1 MRVSR
6 FMDDDGR
13 YPYGEH
19 IMRSKLEVNMAM
31 TLTEFGVAWDY
42 ERPTGEELAYLPDFT
57 ILTLWPNLALGPT
70 PSTAKWVEVKPQ
82 EMLYALRDHC
92 KVEEL
97 FPIGEQRHVN
107 TTAFDLQEAGV
118 EELWKPK
125 RLAELTGQQ
134 VLICAVANRSHTLS
148 VTATE
153 TGLTF
158 DRDHPFVCAK
168 GHNRRAER
176 ERQRKAWR
184 EQYERE
190 KAEREAIDA
199 ARAADRLKALRHI
212 ATTWRESKARYAG
225 RCDACR
231 DEFLPEHLTLMRGPL
246 AQQWA
251 PLCGPCLLELRD

>member
-6 FMDDDGR
+6 HMEEDGR
-13 YPYGEH
+13 YPYGEYV
-19 IMRSKLEVNMAM
+19 MRSKLEVNMAL

-42 ERPTGEELAYLPDFT
+42 ERPTGQELPYRPDFT
-57 ILTLWPNLALGPT
+57 ILGTPNHLGLGQG
-70 PSTAKWVEVKPQ
+70 AARWIEVKPQ

-97 FPIGEQRHVN
+97 FPIGEQRHV
-107 TTAFDLQEAGV
+107 TITAFDLSEAGV

-125 RLAELTGQQ
+125 RLAELTDEQ
-134 VLICAVANRSHTLS
+134 VLICAAANRSHTLS
-148 VTATE
+148 VLATPTE
-153 TGLTF
+153 LIF

-168 GHNRRAER
+168 GHAKRVER
-176 ERQRKAWR
+176 DLQRKAWR

-190 KAEREAIDA
+190 RAEREAIDV
-199 ARAADRLKALRHI
+199 ARAADRLKALSHI

-225 RCDACR
+225 RCESCR
-231 DEFLPEHLTLMRGPL
+231 DEFLPEHLTLMRGPM

>member
-6 FMDDDGR
+6 HMEEDGR
-13 YPYGEH
+13 YPYGEYV
-19 IMRSKLEVNMAM
+19 MRSKLEVNMAL
-31 TLTEFGVAWDY
+31 TLTDFGVEWEY
-42 ERPTGEELAYLPDFT
+42 ERATGFDLHYLPDFKIT
-57 ILTLWPNLALGPT
+57 SLWPNLGLGPHREL
-70 PSTAKWVEVKPQ
+70 AAWVEVKPQ
-82 EMLYALRDHC
+82 DMLYAIRDHC

-97 FPIGEQRHVN
+97 FPIGEKRVVR

-125 RLAELTGQQ
+125 RLAELSGHQ
-134 VLICAVANRSHTLS
+134 VLICATANRSHTLS

-153 TGLTF
+153 TSLIF

-168 GHNRRAER
+168 GHARRVER
-176 ERQRKAWR
+176 ERQRRAWR

-190 KAEREAIDA
+190 RAERDAIDA

-231 DEFLPEHLTLMRGPL
+231 DEFLAEHLTLMRGPM

>member
-6 FMDDDGR
+6 FMEENGR

-19 IMRSKLEVNMAM
+19 VMRSKLEVNMAM

-42 ERPTGEELAYLPDFT
+42 ERPTGQDLHYLPDFT
-57 ILTLWPNLALGPT
+57 ILNTPNHLGLGT
-70 PSTAKWVEVKPQ
+70 GGAEWVEVKPQ

-97 FPIGEQRHVN
+97 FPIGEQRVVDI
-107 TTAFDLQEAGV
+107 TAFDLGQAGV

-125 RLAELTGQQ
+125 RLAELTGRQ
-134 VLICAVANRSHTLS
+134 VLMCATANRSHTLS
-148 VTATE
+148 VIATE
-153 TGLTF
+153 TSLVF
-158 DRDHPFVCAK
+158 DRNHPFVCAK
-168 GHNRRAER
+168 GHARRVER
-176 ERQRKAWR
+176 ARQRQAWR

-190 KAEREAIDA
+190 RAQRDAVDA

-212 ATTWRESKARYAG
+212 ATEWRESKARYAG
-225 RCDACR
+225 RCEACR
-231 DEFLPEHLTLMRGPL
+231 GEFLAEHLTLMRGPMP
-246 AQQWA
+246 QQWA